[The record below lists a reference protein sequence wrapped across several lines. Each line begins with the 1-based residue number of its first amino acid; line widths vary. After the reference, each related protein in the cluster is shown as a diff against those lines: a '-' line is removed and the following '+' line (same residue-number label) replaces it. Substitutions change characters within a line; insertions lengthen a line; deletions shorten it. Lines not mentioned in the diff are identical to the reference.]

1 MVCADVVVDEDV
13 LAGEEFDGREG
24 LGHWDGRDGKGGCS
38 VGLGLGFYL
47 MVMRVPLLEDVVV

>member
-1 MVCADVVVDEDV
+1 M
-13 LAGEEFDGREG
+13 LAGEESDGREG
-24 LGHWDGRDGKGGCS
+24 LGHWHGRDGKGGCS